1 MDERLTNFIN
11 EYKSSSGV
19 NRNRDSQPIVRFVT
33 NQVVEIARDCLHKSH
48 SKQILTS
55 RYFCEMSENL
65 QRLLVETNEKSPEAA
80 GEISRITKKLI
91 LIISRSARLL
101 ECLEF
106 DPEEFYK
113 LLEAAEDQAKSHIAS
128 DLPIYIITKL
138 GLNRDPLADLHQTS
152 CDEAKE
158 DSEKS
163 SSKCDINPNTPNLT
177 GPKGSSVLSSAR
189 SIEKEGLDSSIVSI
203 SASDSS
209 CLTSTPIKGSQVQ
222 STMAN
227 AEKVVGPNE
236 HDYEILKLISNGA
249 YGSVYLVKHKQTRQR
264 FALKKINKN
273 NLMLRNQV
281 EQVFIER
288 DILSFTDN
296 PFVVSMYASFETR
309 KHLCLVMEYVE
320 GGKQN

>member
-1 MDERLTNFIN
+1 
-11 EYKSSSGV
+11 
-19 NRNRDSQPIVRFVT
+19 
-33 NQVVEIARDCLHKSH
+33 
-48 SKQILTS
+48 
-55 RYFCEMSENL
+55 MSENL

-80 GEISRITKKLI
+80 GEIARIIKKLI
-91 LIISRSARLL
+91 LIISRPARLL

-138 GLNRDPLADLHQTS
+138 GLNRDPLADLQQSS
-152 CDEAKE
+152 CEEAK
-158 DSEKS
+158 DEKTS
-163 SSKCDINPNTPNLT
+163 NKCDNNQNISNANEGSINSDKSDTSLSATDKSMSDKT
-177 GPKGSSVLSSAR
+177 GA
-189 SIEKEGLDSSIVSI
+189 DTSIVSI
-203 SASDSS
+203 SGSDSS
-209 CLTSTPIKGSQVQ
+209 CLTSTPIKGSQLQ
-222 STMAN
+222 TGAI
-227 AEKVVGPNE
+227 EKSIGPNE

-320 GGKQN
+320 GGEFLV